1 MRLLIGGMTGG
12 VRMQIPL
19 MKLLMVITVYFN
31 RVFGNEGFGDLVV
44 SFQDQALC
52 ATWFISGC
60 RATLPATFVT

>member
-1 MRLLIGGMTGG
+1 MGGVTDG

-44 SFQDQALC
+44 SFQHRVLC
-52 ATWFISGC
+52 ATWFISCC